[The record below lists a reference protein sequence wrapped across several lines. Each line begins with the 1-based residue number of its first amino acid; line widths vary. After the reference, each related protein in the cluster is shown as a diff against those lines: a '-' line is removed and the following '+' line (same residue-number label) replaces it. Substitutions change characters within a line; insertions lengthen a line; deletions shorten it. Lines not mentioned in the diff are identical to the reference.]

1 MFFSAGPAR
10 PAAGGGGPRHSTR
23 AASLSLSLTHTH
35 TSHPSPHRTH
45 IKPTTSLYNNIKPP
59 SWLSHGSDLHL
70 FKAGIE
76 PKWEDPECEA
86 GGKWTVLV
94 PKGAQS
100 KQALDTMWLNLLLA
114 CIGEQ
119 FADGDEI
126 CGAVV
131 NVRAKQ
137 DKVCLWTRTA
147 ANEAAQVGVAKQL
160 KAVLDL
166 DSAARVGFLVH
177 ADAKAYDRS
186 AKDRYIV

>member
-1 MFFSAGPAR
+1 M
-10 PAAGGGGPRHSTR
+10 
-23 AASLSLSLTHTH
+23 
-35 TSHPSPHRTH
+35 
-45 IKPTTSLYNNIKPP
+45 
-59 SWLSHGSDLHL
+59 
-70 FKAGIE
+70 E
-76 PKWEDPECEA
+76 PKWEDPECEH

-94 PKGAQS
+94 PKGASS

-147 ANEAAQVGVAKQL
+147 ANEAAQVGVGKQL

>member
-1 MFFSAGPAR
+1 MRARRQVDGPGAQGGVLQAGPGHDVA
-10 PAAGGGGPRHSTR
+10 
-23 AASLSLSLTHTH
+23 
-35 TSHPSPHRTH
+35 
-45 IKPTTSLYNNIKPP
+45 
-59 SWLSHGSDLHL
+59 
-70 FKAGIE
+70 E
-76 PKWEDPECEA
+76 PGACAEGEA
-86 GGKWTVLV
+86 GGQGRPVAA
-94 PKGAQS
+94 GARSAPTPLPSSRQREKETHS
-100 KQALDTMWLNLLLA
+100 PFFFFFSFFFFECHLLQLLA

-147 ANEAAQVGVAKQL
+147 ANEAAQVGVGKQL

>member
-1 MFFSAGPAR
+1 M
-10 PAAGGGGPRHSTR
+10 
-23 AASLSLSLTHTH
+23 
-35 TSHPSPHRTH
+35 
-45 IKPTTSLYNNIKPP
+45 
-59 SWLSHGSDLHL
+59 
-70 FKAGIE
+70 E
-76 PKWEDPECEA
+76 PKWEDPECEH

-94 PKGAQS
+94 SKGAAS
-100 KQALDTMWLNLLLA
+100 KQALDTMWLNLVRLGWDGVECAGGLGPTPSSVQARAPQNKKKPHPSSLSLSSFLHFSPQLLA

-119 FADGDEI
+119 FADGDEV

-147 ANEAAQVGVAKQL
+147 ANEAAQVGIGKQL

-166 DSAARVGFLVH
+166 DSAAQVGFLVH

-186 AKDRYIV
+186 AKERYIV